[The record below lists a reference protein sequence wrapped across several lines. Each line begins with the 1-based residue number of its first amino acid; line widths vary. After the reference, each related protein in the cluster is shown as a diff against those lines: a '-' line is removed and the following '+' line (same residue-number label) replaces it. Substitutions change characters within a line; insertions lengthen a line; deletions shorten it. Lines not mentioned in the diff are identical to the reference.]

1 MRDIQESKE
10 EEKVGSEFSGGAK
23 KALTWKSDVP
33 PTYSHISTTRV
44 YKKEAVVQRYA
55 VRRKDP
61 PLQRLTSYGPLT
73 GASRAT
79 GERRLVDL
87 ASRDDE
93 EVAAEFTEAR
103 VGSLSNRLRDRL
115 VTARGAR
122 RVEYGVGTTWNR
134 FTIAGEAHLLSGRRN
149 VAITEFRGELIL
161 DGRGAAAF
169 AIGSSLPSSGLVQ
182 LSARS
187 VGVFEALYN
196 TVKPIQ
202 LMSKTL
208 DISPAGKILPGVLEL
223 PFHLSIDVPNGIV
236 IVPNGAPIETLFET
250 YHGAYVNIQYLLTV
264 DVIRGYLQKSLSAT
278 TEFIIESRPGRFQRS
293 LVVPESVNFY
303 ITQDTQKH
311 ALLPVIRSGG
321 FRVTGRIATQCSL
334 TEPLMGELIVEKSAV
349 PIYSIDVQL
358 FRVESVAAGD
368 RMATESSEIQSTQI
382 ADGDVCRGVK
392 LPIYIILP
400 RLCTCPT
407 LSAGAFSLE
416 FELSIVITFDAG
428 FSKNYTHVE
437 PVASKQ
443 LVALESIPLRLVRA

>member
-1 MRDIQESKE
+1 MAVELRLSRLD
-10 EEKVGSEFSGGAK
+10 
-23 KALTWKSDVP
+23 
-33 PTYSHISTTRV
+33 RV
-44 YKKEAVVQRYA
+44 YRPPDVLEGTVVITTPNTLTHQGI
-55 VRRKDP
+55 
-61 PLQRLTSYGPLT
+61 RLT
-73 GASRAT
+73 A
-79 GERRLVDL
+79 
-87 ASRDDE
+87 
-93 EVAAEFTEAR
+93 
-103 VGSLSNRLRDRL
+103 
-115 VTARGAR
+115 
-122 RVEYGVGTTWNR
+122 VGT
-134 FTIAGEAHLLSGRRN
+134 IML
-149 VAITEFRGELIL
+149 
-161 DGRGAAAF
+161 
-169 AIGSSLPSSGLVQ
+169 Q